1 MYNALQN
8 YLEEEKMKLKDAL
21 GEVRE
26 VWIPEKGHPVEETVA
41 KELLRSLGAEAVIK
55 HVDSDKMKS
64 GQRIFFISVAGKELT
79 ELLSKQGVQIPSE
92 KDWVFFNAE
101 KNNSFWLI
109 SSKPCFLYSGYRY
122 IFEHLIDEDVSC
134 LKKWLR
140 EISFSIEKSTF
151 DLFLTQYARL
161 IRDFKREEYIREYA
175 RLGFTHIEVNAL
187 AGPFPHEQGVAD
199 EFYPGFY
206 TYCPG
211 LDQFAA
217 SRLNQGVYPSEY
229 LSSNLEL
236 LKENAR
242 LALRYGLAPVLLC
255 FEPRSVPEEIFR
267 RYPTLRGARVD
278 HPFRSFKPRFNLSTV
293 HPVVKAHYAE
303 LITKILREVP
313 ELECLTIW
321 SNDSGS
327 GFEHT
332 KSLYVGRNGGAYLI
346 REWKNDEE
354 IARSA
359 ASNIIS
365 FFRLLRDAAS
375 QVNPR
380 FRVIT
385 RLESFYG
392 EYPYLWPE
400 LGDRIDVEVNSL
412 LARGWENNYPHP
424 QYPDVSVL
432 GSAYHNALWEKEK
445 KPAEELKSRK
455 SCAFF
460 YHSFCSHT
468 NHEPLLGI
476 PFPWLTGEKLRAANK
491 LGISALAHVGG
502 IQPPDKVPYAVNQE
516 VFRLFQF
523 EPGLDIDQAVLN
535 IAERYAGEEYAEDL
549 IRGWRSVETAIRHFM
564 PLSIYTHYGAV
575 WMRLLVRPLVPDI
588 DRIPEEERAYYEK
601 LMCTPIHNPNRVD
614 LARDVL
620 FELVSKD
627 YARKAFS
634 RIDQNVWRH
643 LKDSIDLF
651 KEKMEAAR
659 KSGNQKAHDVFED
672 QYFRVRALRCLYETL
687 RNTAVWIYAVH
698 EYLDASDSEVK
709 SHCRRLLT
717 EMMDRE
723 IQNCRELIQL
733 WIEAPLEWMIV
744 SGTVETTFIHGQ
756 NFPELVQ
763 KRISLMEKH
772 KGDEPYI
779 DQEYMFRV
787 KNNPYQ
793 SV

>member
-1 MYNALQN
+1 
-8 YLEEEKMKLKDAL
+8 MKLKDAL

-26 VWIPEKGHPVEETVA
+26 VWIPEKGRPVEETAA
-41 KELLRSLGAEAVIK
+41 KELLGSLSAGAVIK
-55 HVDSDKMKS
+55 RADLDKLKS
-64 GQRIFFISVAGKELT
+64 GQRIFFISVASRELT
-79 ELLSKQGVQIPSE
+79 ELLSKQSVQIPSDRE
-92 KDWVFFNAE
+92 WVFFNAD
-101 KNNSFWLI
+101 KNHSFWLV

-122 IFEHLIDEDVSC
+122 IVENLIDDDVSS
-134 LKKWLR
+134 LKNWLK
-140 EISFSIEKSTF
+140 EISFAVEKSTF

-161 IRDFKREEYIREYA
+161 IRHFDREEYIREYG
-175 RLGFTHIEVNAL
+175 RLGFTHIEVNSL

-199 EFYPGFY
+199 EFYPDFY

-211 LDQFAA
+211 LDQFVA
-217 SRLNQGVYPSEY
+217 SRLSQGVYPTEY
-229 LSSNLEL
+229 LNSNLAL

-255 FEPRSVPEEIFR
+255 FEPRSVPEEIFQK
-267 RYPTLRGARVD
+267 YPTLRGARVD
-278 HPFRSFKPRFNLSTV
+278 HPFRSFKPRFNLSTA
-293 HPVVKAHYAE
+293 HPVVKEHYAE

-359 ASNIIS
+359 ASNIIG

-375 QVNPR
+375 KVNPR

-400 LGDRIDVEVNSL
+400 LKDRIDVEVNSL

-424 QYPDVSVL
+424 IYPDVNVL
-432 GSAYHNALWEKEK
+432 GSAYHNTLWEEEK

-455 SCAFF
+455 SCALF

-476 PFPWLTGEKLRAANK
+476 PFPWLTFEKLRAARK
-491 LGISALAHVGG
+491 LRIPALAHVGG
-502 IQPPDKVPYAVNQE
+502 IHPPDKVPYALNQE

-523 EPGLDIDQAVLN
+523 DPGLDIDQSVLN
-535 IAERYAGEEYAEDL
+535 IAKRYAGDEYAEDL
-549 IRGWRSVETAIRHFM
+549 VRGWKSVEAAIRHFM

-588 DRIPEEERAYYEK
+588 DRVAEEERAFYERF
-601 LMCTPIHNPNRVD
+601 MCTPIHNPNRVD

-620 FELVSKD
+620 FELVSKE
-627 YARKAFS
+627 YARKAFT
-634 RIDQNVWRH
+634 RIDQDVWGH

-651 KEKMEAAR
+651 KEKMETSR
-659 KSGNQKAHDVFED
+659 KSGNRKADRVFED
-672 QYFRVRALRCLYETL
+672 QYFRARALRCLYQTL

-698 EYLDASDSEVK
+698 EYLDASDSGVK
-709 SHCRRLLT
+709 SYCRRLLL
-717 EMMDRE
+717 EMMDSE
-723 IQNCRELIQL
+723 IQSCRQLIRL
-733 WIEAPLEWMIV
+733 WKEAPLEWMIV

-756 NFPELVQ
+756 NFPELLE
-763 KRISLMEKH
+763 KKISLMEKH
-772 KGDEPYI
+772 KGDEPFI
-779 DQEYMFRV
+779 DPDYMFRV

-793 SV
+793 SG